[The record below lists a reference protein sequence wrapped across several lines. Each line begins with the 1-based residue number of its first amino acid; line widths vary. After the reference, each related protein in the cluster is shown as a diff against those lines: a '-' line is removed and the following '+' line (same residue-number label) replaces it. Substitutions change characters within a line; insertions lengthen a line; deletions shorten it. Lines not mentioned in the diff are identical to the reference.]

1 MDLQKEVAFFDQFE
15 AEHGDYDVLS
25 ERAYDRLLREFQRWV
40 KPSPGESCV
49 DLGCGTGAFTRRLA
63 RFELNRSGVD
73 ISPRS
78 INRARQRD
86 PEAHYLTADIR
97 ETGLP
102 EEHFDIVTYSGVLH
116 HCDSVQT
123 RLIMLREGFRLLR
136 PGGRLFSF
144 DPSAHSPS
152 MFLYRDPR
160 SPFFSRRGKTENE
173 VLLQREELRDLL
185 QKAGFQN
192 IAVQGVG
199 GTTFRYVESPIA
211 RKLLPLYNLY
221 EVALRSS
228 PWENRFGTFLAAFGT
243 KMDHDAER
251 DDSATPG
258 PDSRR

>member
-25 ERAYDRLLREFQRWV
+25 ERAYDRLLMEFRRRV
-40 KPSPGESCV
+40 NPSAGECCV
-49 DLGCGTGAFTRRLA
+49 DLGCGTGAFTRRLG
-63 RFELNRSGVD
+63 RFGLDRWGVD

-78 INRARQRD
+78 IERAQRLD
-86 PEAHYLTADIR
+86 PEARYLTGDIR

-102 EEHFDIVTYSGVLH
+102 EGRFDIVTYSGVLH
-116 HCDSVQT
+116 HCDLVDT
-123 RLIMLREGFRLLR
+123 RLRMLREGFRLLR
-136 PGGRLFSF
+136 PGGRLFSY

-173 VLLQREELRDLL
+173 VLLDRDELRDLL
-185 QKAGFQN
+185 QQAGFQD
-192 IAVQGVG
+192 VEVEGVG

-221 EVALRSS
+221 EVALGSS
-228 PWENRFGTFLAAFGT
+228 PWQNRLGTFLAAFGA
-243 KMDHDAER
+243 KPDGEAEAEGA
-251 DDSATPG
+251 SAAPEA
-258 PDSRR
+258 